1 MKTKFFLIF
10 GLCLTVFIS
19 LYVYWD
25 LKNRNTVTNF
35 FIKQTVSK
43 TKNSQLEVSYKILD
57 SVANILS
64 AYNLNTN
71 DSNKLN
77 QLFDRNINIIY
88 GKIEPSISDT
98 LIKKV
103 SSILIFNS
111 LLKPFGIIDSS
122 VNGCAS
128 IYIKKY
134 DNVYSILNSPYFC
147 CSDFTLL
154 SAKIFDRYHF
164 SNSIINLN
172 FHTLNLIRL
181 SSTRSLYIDPTAGII
196 FDMRFGNRKQSKFYY
211 LPLYGIY
218 DNKFHRNSILPLRNL
233 VTFILFDVENFD
245 KHFISEQSYNT
256 FEKQNYLNIE

>member
-1 MKTKFFLIF
+1 M
-10 GLCLTVFIS
+10 TVFLS
-19 LYVYWD
+19 LYVYSD

-43 TKNSQLEVSYKILD
+43 SKNSELIVSYKVLD
-57 SVANILS
+57 SLSNIIS

-71 DSNKLN
+71 DTNKLN
-77 QLFDRNINIIY
+77 QFFDRSIHNIYNN
-88 GKIEPSISDT
+88 IEPTISDT

-111 LLKPFGIIDSS
+111 LLKPFGIPDSS

-134 DNVYSILNSPYFC
+134 DNVYSILSSPYFC

-172 FHTLNLIRL
+172 FHALNLIHL
-181 SSTRSLYIDPTAGII
+181 GSNRSLYIDPTSGII
-196 FDMRFGNRKQSKFYY
+196 FDMYLGNRKQSKFYY

-233 VTFILFDVENFD
+233 VTFILFDSKNFD

-256 FEKQNYLNIE
+256 FEKQNYFKN

>member
-1 MKTKFFLIF
+1 LANFLF
-10 GLCLTVFIS
+10 
-19 LYVYWD
+19 
-25 LKNRNTVTNF
+25 
-35 FIKQTVSK
+35 
-43 TKNSQLEVSYKILD
+43 
-57 SVANILS
+57 

-77 QLFDRNINIIY
+77 HLFDRNIDIIY
-88 GKIEPSISDT
+88 KNLEPTISDT
-98 LIKKV
+98 FIKKV

-111 LLKPFGIIDSS
+111 VLKPYGISDSS
-122 VNGCAS
+122 INGCAS

-147 CSDFTLL
+147 CSDFTIL

-164 SNSIINLN
+164 NNSIINLN

-196 FDMRFGNRKQSKFYY
+196 FDMRLGNRIQSKFYY

-218 DNKFHRNSILPLRNL
+218 ENKYHRNSILTLRDL
-233 VTFILFDVENFD
+233 ITFILFDFKNFN
-245 KHFISEQSYNT
+245 KHFISEQLYDT
-256 FEKQNYLNIE
+256 FEKQNYLKIE